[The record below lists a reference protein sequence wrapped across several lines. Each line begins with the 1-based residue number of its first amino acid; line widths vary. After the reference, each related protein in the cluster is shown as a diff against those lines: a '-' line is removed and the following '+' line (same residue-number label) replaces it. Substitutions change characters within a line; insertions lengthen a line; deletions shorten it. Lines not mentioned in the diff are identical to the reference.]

1 MTQKWIYGFMI
12 MIYAYEFMIHP
23 DLGPKN
29 CPKRSL
35 EAPGN
40 PKQLADV
47 TSHPLHKLPVACQVN
62 KDYLEARCHRVT
74 SWYNEFKGIS
84 MDSRNWGV

>member
-1 MTQKWIYGFMI
+1 MVMNDVMKDGCFQQLVSCLF
-12 MIYAYEFMIHP
+12 
-23 DLGPKN
+23 L
-29 CPKRSL
+29 
-35 EAPGN
+35 PGN